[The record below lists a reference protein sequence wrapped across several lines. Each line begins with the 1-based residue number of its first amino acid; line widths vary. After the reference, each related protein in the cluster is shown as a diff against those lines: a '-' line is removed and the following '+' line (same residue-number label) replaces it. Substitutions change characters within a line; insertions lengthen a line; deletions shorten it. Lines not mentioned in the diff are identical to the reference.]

1 MIKIMS
7 IRYGIRVGLLM
18 QCATIGSMSLGV
30 PSKAFGQL
38 IGNRTV
44 GTAPGFNQPRS
55 PGGNPG
61 GSPSGNLGSGNSL
74 SPPINGRF
82 VRGNRSRND
91 FVGSNRTDQNG
102 FVGST
107 QAIGVGRVQSAVE
120 GLRATPQ
127 RSVNRPLPAQP
138 STGLYYP
145 KLEIDFAE
153 KNASH
158 KDEQTERVETVFLD
172 AQERVS
178 NVSGAK
184 VSVVRVGE
192 LAIVRG
198 EVRDKRTA
206 DLIVTLLGFEP
217 GIDQVRNEIQILE
230 KP

>member
-7 IRYGIRVGLLM
+7 IRYGVSVGLLM
-18 QCATIGSMSLGV
+18 QCATMGSMSLGV
-30 PSKAFGQL
+30 PSEAFGQL

-44 GTAPGFNQPRS
+44 GTAPGFNQPR
-55 PGGNPG
+55 N
-61 GSPSGNLGSGNSL
+61 PSGNLGGNPGSGNNL

-91 FVGSNRTDQNG
+91 FVGSNRTDQTG

-120 GLRATPQ
+120 GLRATSQ

-145 KLEIDFAE
+145 KLEIDFTE
-153 KNASH
+153 KIASH
-158 KDEQTERVETVFLD
+158 KDEQTARVETVFLE

-198 EVRDKRTA
+198 QVRDKRTA
-206 DLIVTLLGFEP
+206 DLIVMLLGFEP
-217 GIDQVRNEIQILE
+217 GIDQVRNEMQILG

>member
-1 MIKIMS
+1 MIKYKS
-7 IRYGIRVGLLM
+7 TRYRISVWFLM
-18 QCATIGSMSLGV
+18 QCATFGAMSLGV
-30 PSKAFGQL
+30 PSEAFGQL

-44 GTAPGFNQPRS
+44 GTAPGFNQPRT

-61 GSPSGNLGSGNSL
+61 SGNNL

-91 FVGSNRTDQNG
+91 FVGSNRTDQTG

-120 GLRATPQ
+120 GLRAIPQ
-127 RSVNRPLPAQP
+127 RSVNRPLPSQP

-145 KLEIDFAE
+145 KLEIDFM
-153 KNASH
+153 KKVASN
-158 KDEQTERVETVFLD
+158 KDERTARVETVFWE

-198 EVRDKRTA
+198 EVQDERTA
-206 DLIVTLLGFEP
+206 DLIITLLGFEP
-217 GIDQVRNEIQILE
+217 GVDQVRNEMQILG